1 MTNEDELSY
10 SEQNTSQ
17 TCGEQ
22 NNLKLQ
28 KILAKLILD
37 IKYEHNTSQTCI
49 DMLLARF
56 RSFFCNAADLFK
68 NDVSHAILIVS
79 ILFSYITENQNI

>member
-1 MTNEDELSY
+1 MNNEEEFAI
-10 SEQNTSQ
+10 SERNKGE
-17 TCGEQ
+17 TCGEP

-37 IKYEHNTSQTCI
+37 VKYEHNTSQTCI

-56 RSFFCNAADLFK
+56 RSFFCHAADLFK
-68 NDVSHAILIVS
+68 NDVSYAFAHS
-79 ILFSYITENQNI
+79 FFTS